1 MVIQRKQSLF
11 LLLAAILMG
20 LYAFM
25 PLLINARGEVMLGGM
40 TFEGIGGVVFI
51 LNCLVTLLS
60 LITIFK
66 FKSLRFQKKLCI
78 INILLIIA
86 SIATICA
93 VAFMQED
100 CDLIGSLTYFNV
112 LPIVAIVFL
121 LLAHKGISHDQK
133 LLRGSSRIR

>member
-11 LLLAAILMG
+11 LLIAAILMG
-20 LYAFM
+20 IYAFM
-25 PLLINARGEVMLGGM
+25 ALLINAKGEVILGGM
-40 TFEGIGGVVFI
+40 SFV
-51 LNCLVTLLS
+51 
-60 LITIFK
+60 TIFK
-66 FKSLRFQKKLCI
+66 FKSMRFQKKLCI

-86 SIATICA
+86 SLATTCT

-100 CDLIGSLTYFNV
+100 CDLIGSLTYFNI
-112 LPIVAIVFL
+112 LPIVAIIFL

>member
-51 LNCLVTLLS
+51 LNCLVALLS

-66 FKSLRFQKKLCI
+66 FKS
-78 INILLIIA
+78 
-86 SIATICA
+86 
-93 VAFMQED
+93 
-100 CDLIGSLTYFNV
+100 
-112 LPIVAIVFL
+112 
-121 LLAHKGISHDQK
+121 
-133 LLRGSSRIR
+133 

>member
-86 SIATICA
+86 SIATICT

>member
-25 PLLINARGEVMLGGM
+25 PLLINARGEVILGGM

-51 LNCLVTLLS
+51 LNCLVALLS
-60 LITIFK
+60 LNTIFK

-86 SIATICA
+86 SIATICT

>member
-25 PLLINARGEVMLGGM
+25 PLLINARGDVMLGGM

-51 LNCLVTLLS
+51 LNCLVALLS

-66 FKSLRFQKKLCI
+66 FKNLRFQKKLCI
-78 INILLIIA
+78 INILLIVA

>member
-25 PLLINARGEVMLGGM
+25 PLLINARGEVILGGM

-51 LNCLVTLLS
+51 LNCLVALLS

-86 SIATICA
+86 SIATICT

-112 LPIVAIVFL
+112 LPVVAIVFL

>member
-86 SIATICA
+86 SIATICT

-112 LPIVAIVFL
+112 LPVVAIVFL

>member
-51 LNCLVTLLS
+51 LNCLVALLL

-86 SIATICA
+86 SIATICT

-112 LPIVAIVFL
+112 LPVVAIVFL

>member
-51 LNCLVTLLS
+51 LNCLVALLS

-66 FKSLRFQKKLCI
+66 FKRLRFQKKLCI

>member
-51 LNCLVTLLS
+51 LNCLVALLS